1 MVKQRK
7 MKDYELKIVNKRLV
21 REILSRYGYSKA
33 SNGDIFTKSVF
44 VDYGNYA
51 TQMFCFDDD
60 ILYFSVE
67 YEASDEALQV
77 DCEMAVVYEMLSR
90 KAVAVRSLDKEQP
103 YLRLLNKE
111 VLVKRKYLNGEY
123 YAYVVAVPNDK
134 NDYRK
139 MFLVEYRGLRVPSQA
154 KRDLIT
160 IKDRYNYTF
169 GDINEIFA
177 KEWVSFN
184 EIKEIEK

>member
-1 MVKQRK
+1 
-7 MKDYELKIVNKRLV
+7 MKDYELKIVNARLV
-21 REILSRYGYSKA
+21 RDILGKYGYSKA
-33 SNGDIFTKSVF
+33 SNGDIFTKSIF
-44 VDYGNYA
+44 VDYGNPA
-51 TQMFCFDDD
+51 IQTFCFNDGV
-60 ILYFSVE
+60 LHFSVE
-67 YEASDEALQV
+67 YEASDEALEV

-90 KAVAVRSLDKEQP
+90 KAVEVRCFDKEQP

-134 NDYRK
+134 CLYRY
-139 MFLVEYRGLRVPSQA
+139 MFLVEYRGLRVPNEA
-154 KRDLIT
+154 KRDLT
-160 IKDRYNYTF
+160 VARDYYTYTY
-169 GDINEIFA
+169 GDMTEIFA

>member
-1 MVKQRK
+1 
-7 MKDYELKIVNKRLV
+7 MKDYELKIVNARLV
-21 REILSRYGYSKA
+21 RDILGKYGYSKA

-51 TQMFCFDDD
+51 THMFCFNDGV
-60 ILYFSVE
+60 LHFSVE
-67 YEASDEALQV
+67 YEASDEALEV
-77 DCEMAVVYEMLSR
+77 PCEMAVVYEMLSR
-90 KAVAVRSLDKEQP
+90 KAVEVRCFDKEQP

-123 YAYVVAVPNDK
+123 YAYVVAVPNHK
-134 NDYRK
+134 YDYRK
-139 MFLVEYRGLRVPSQA
+139 MFLVEYRGLKVPTEA
-154 KRDLIT
+154 KKNLLGT
-160 IKDRYNYTF
+160 KDKYTYTY
-169 GDINEIFA
+169 GDVTEIFA

>member
-1 MVKQRK
+1 
-7 MKDYELKIVNKRLV
+7 MKDYELKIVNARLV
-21 REILSRYGYSKA
+21 RDILGKYGYSKA
-33 SNGDIFTKSVF
+33 INGDIFSKSIF
-44 VDYGNYA
+44 VDYGNFA
-51 TQMFCFDDD
+51 TQTFCFNDGV
-60 ILYFSVE
+60 LYLSVE
-67 YEASDEALQV
+67 YEASDEALEV
-77 DCEMAVVYEMLSR
+77 PCEMAVVYEMLSR
-90 KAVAVRSLDKEQP
+90 KAVEVRCFDKEQP

-134 NDYRK
+134 YGYRK
-139 MFLVEYRGLRVPSQA
+139 MFLVEYRGLRVPSEA